1 MKLTAP
7 PSGAPSPPPS
17 ESGVPSS
24 PPSGAPS
31 PHLVQNFRGPQTLSD
46 ANSGAGKPF
55 GASYH
60 GENPTFYSSD
70 AELKEFIAFVGECA
84 VSLMN
89 KFFPR
94 KHSFPYRLTQTVNSM
109 VRSLDGGEIN
119 DILDGNRNA
128 DWEFLESL
136 FGPTGRNTGVGD
148 EEVAADLLQSHR
160 RMIMAD
166 ILAGGVSVR
175 ALVERQHERRMAKG
189 RKIVA
194 ILKETSVQVAQH
206 HLIEGET
213 NMHESKDD
221 RTVDIEL
228 GAGKSL
234 GLKNDSHARLSIEK
248 DKEEEAEIEDSLIED
263 SLNANQC
270 SQSENGAVLTT
281 KNANTDI
288 PEQDSVSS
296 KECGSDLIGV
306 RPDQLE
312 LRNRTSFDSALS
324 SPQPADS
331 PTSRP
336 DAMNVNESTA
346 VPPRPSSLYD
356 DLDSFQEDD
365 KYSGLCIPCTKKD
378 NMEDVSREESRF
390 LPPTCAICL
399 TAYQPQ
405 CYVSW
410 SPNKE
415 CQHAFHRDCILTW
428 LLKQDEP
435 LCPCCRRPFILPENL
450 DGSEGGSASA
460 AMEGQQQQPATDPRA
475 SLSLIQH
482 HYVGAPWI
490 RI

>member
-1 MKLTAP
+1 MA
-7 PSGAPSPPPS
+7 
-17 ESGVPSS
+17 
-24 PPSGAPS
+24 
-31 PHLVQNFRGPQTLSD
+31 
-46 ANSGAGKPF
+46 
-55 GASYH
+55 YH
-60 GENPTFYSSD
+60 RRRRHARALRENID
-70 AELKEFIAFVGECA
+70 LIQRHINME
-84 VSLMN
+84 
-89 KFFPR
+89 
-94 KHSFPYRLTQTVNSM
+94 TQTVNSM

-270 SQSENGAVLTT
+270 SQAEIGAVLTT

-296 KECGSDLIGV
+296 KECGSDLIGL

-324 SPQPADS
+324 SPQPADC